1 MTEISLLPLSVALTK
16 LDVTKVQLQA
26 AAKLSDEELAGV
38 AKHGANL
45 DQAEII
51 ALAYGMHPSEI
62 WGDTWVDA
70 VLTFSDWPEL

>member
-1 MTEISLLPLSVALTK
+1 MTESSLLPLSTALAK
-16 LDVTKVQLQA
+16 LDVTKAELKA
-26 AAKLSDEELAGV
+26 TAKLTDDELASV

>member
-1 MTEISLLPLSVALTK
+1 MDSSLLPLSTALAK
-16 LDVTKVQLQA
+16 LGVSRAELQET
-26 AAKLSDEELAGV
+26 AKLSNDEIN
-38 AKHGANL
+38 KISRQGADL

-62 WGDTWVDA
+62 WGDSWVDA